1 MGTYTKKRVLFLA
14 KHQLIMEMKSG
25 IIDMLGSFRL
35 LFFFLPFFCCI
46 LTDYLSISATL
57 SCVIPGLHG
66 KKQMLY

>member
-1 MGTYTKKRVLFLA
+1 MGTYTKKRVFFLA

-25 IIDMLGSFRL
+25 MIDMLGSFRL
-35 LFFFLPFFCCI
+35 LFFFLPVFCCI